1 MTQGIVATVRT
12 QGMAPMRSWVRY
24 HRELGFERLYLFM
37 DPDDPGLAE
46 TARLPG
52 VVVTVVDDAYRTNLR
67 HHPYCQQ
74 YASQIYATGA
84 ARTSPDAL
92 TALQLSNMAIGLDR
106 ARHDGIRW
114 LLHIDCDEL
123 FYPGSGD
130 AREHFRS
137 LDSLAIGQARY
148 INHEAIPNRDE
159 HDDYFAEITLFKRNG
174 AEIPPDVFESLRPF
188 WQRRGHYFLAY
199 DNGKCA
205 VRTLSGVTPATV
217 HGFRL
222 PVVALGRASLSSPS
236 ILHYPFTSFVRYW
249 GKFQRIGEFTS
260 GQLLGQ
266 AWSTPQFLGES
277 RDLVN
282 AGDREKVLRAYRR
295 KVLMRDEK
303 RVAELLEKEVLM
315 RISGPASS
323 LGKEK

>member
-12 QGMAPMRSWVRY
+12 QGMAAMRSWVRY

-46 TARLPG
+46 ISRLPG
-52 VVVTVVDDAYRTNLR
+52 VVVTVVDDAYRATLR
-67 HHPYCQQ
+67 HHPYAQQ
-74 YASQIYATGA
+74 HASQIFATGA
-84 ARTSPDAL
+84 EKASPDAL
-92 TALQLSNMAIGLDR
+92 TALQLANMGVGLDFAR
-106 ARHDGIRW
+106 ADGLRW

-123 FYPGSGD
+123 FYPGAGD
-130 AREHFRS
+130 AREHFRL
-137 LDSLAIGQARY
+137 LDALSIGQARY

-205 VRTLSGVTPATV
+205 VRTLAGVTPATV

-236 ILHYPFTSFVRYW
+236 ILHYPFTSFERYW
-249 GKFQRIGEFTS
+249 GKFQRFGNFTS
-260 GQLLGQ
+260 GELLGQ

-303 RVAELLEKEVLM
+303 RVVELLERQVLM
-315 RISGPASS
+315 RISDPASS
-323 LGKEK
+323 LREKK